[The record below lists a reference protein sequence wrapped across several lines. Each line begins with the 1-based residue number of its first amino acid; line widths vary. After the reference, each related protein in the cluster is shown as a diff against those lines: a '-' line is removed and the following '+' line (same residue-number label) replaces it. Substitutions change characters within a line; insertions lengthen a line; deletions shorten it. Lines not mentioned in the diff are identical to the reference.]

1 MHKVN
6 GYLSF
11 RMVWTASAWS
21 LPQQAPPASFRC
33 CLCTLDCVKN
43 PCVSIYASPG
53 CRAVLRPQEVLPSL
67 LAELRC
73 INTERHDLEPPC
85 QSLYTNRTD
94 LDKDERSSPLDE
106 RGRHCCISTA
116 STQKKPNWWWGPSKT
131 WLSQPSLLSCSQL
144 HHSET
149 SWAILSTVR
158 KRSSGDCSIAKHL
171 SGMCE
176 VSSPILL
183 QFLESPK
190 ETKK

>member
-1 MHKVN
+1 MK
-6 GYLSF
+6 
-11 RMVWTASAWS
+11 
-21 LPQQAPPASFRC
+21 PASTGTSRFFPMLPLYPGLCEELLCFHLCFPRMLC
-33 CLCTLDCVKN
+33 CAQTTG
-43 PCVSIYASPG
+43 SAAR
-53 CRAVLRPQEVLPSL
+53 RAPSL

-116 STQKKPNWWWGPSKT
+116 STQKKPNWWGGPSKT

-158 KRSSGDCSIAKHL
+158 KRSSGDCSMAKYL

-183 QFLESPK
+183 QSLESPK